1 MTAKKQTARQTTESR
16 AQASSGN
23 VFLDL
28 GFDEAEARVLLM
40 RTDLMI
46 EMEKHIAAQGWTQAE
61 AAKRMGISQPR
72 VSKLKKKAWDEFS
85 LDMLLTLAGRIGM
98 HPELRIAA

>member
-1 MTAKKQTARQTTESR
+1 MKKNDPRQDDTSVTP
-16 AQASSGN
+16 SSGN

-28 GFDEAEARVLLM
+28 GFEEAEAHVLLM

-46 EMEKHIAAQGWTQAE
+46 EMEKFIAAKGWTQAE
-61 AAKRMGISQPR
+61 AAKRMGITQPR

-85 LDMLLTLAGRIGM
+85 LDMLLTLATRLGIRT
-98 HPELRIAA
+98 ELKLAA

>member
-1 MTAKKQTARQTTESR
+1 MPQSKKIVETPSC
-16 AQASSGN
+16 GN
-23 VFLDL
+23 VFVDL

-61 AAKRMGISQPR
+61 TARRMGISQPR
-72 VSKLKKKAWDEFS
+72 VSKLKTKAWDEFS
-85 LDMLLTLAGRIGM
+85 LDMLLTLAGRIGLR
-98 HPELRIAA
+98 PELRLAA